1 MASGNANRQSNS
13 SAFVR
18 VPLGDVDIRAELK
31 QRPRRA
37 VSVEH
42 EHRAFVRLAAEMAAN
57 PRNVLQ
63 LLVEIAIDLCDAH
76 TAAISLLD
84 GNLVRWEAVAG
95 VLASARGGTMPRDA
109 SPCGVCIDRD
119 ATQLMRLP
127 DRCFPALQAEPRVV
141 EALLIPFHANDEP
154 IGTVWIVSHND
165 ECKFD
170 SECERIVKLLSKFAS
185 AGWQLMQ
192 KSDALGRANQRKD
205 TFLAILG
212 HEMRMP
218 LGAIVSSA
226 AVIRQRMG
234 NDETVRVAV
243 DIIARQSVMMSRLAD
258 DLLDVARIET
268 GKLELDRR
276 PVDLRV
282 VVADGVELLRSQIE
296 RRGHALSVS
305 LGANSLIFD
314 ADPVRLVQVVTN
326 LIDNAAK
333 YTPDG
338 GTLSVTLRVDGAE
351 GLIVVSDSGVGIP
364 PGRAE
369 QIFEPYVQLAESRQ
383 AARGGVG
390 VGLAL
395 VKTVTE
401 LHGGTVTVESSGV
414 NAGAT
419 FTVRLPLLSKSR
431 SDRRRAPREDR
442 LEPSHPGVT
451 ALTKLAGHDRL
462 RDRHREPDITI
473 M

>member
-1 MASGNANRQSNS
+1 MSVAKPNRLSNFRES
-13 SAFVR
+13 DP
-18 VPLGDVDIRAELK
+18 VPLGEVDIRAELK

-63 LLVEIAIDLCDAH
+63 LLVEIAIELCDAH

-95 VLASARGGTMPRDA
+95 VLAGARGGTMPRDA

-127 DRCFPALQAEPRVV
+127 DRCFPALQVVPRVV

-165 ECKFD
+165 DCKFD

-192 KSDALGRANQRKD
+192 KSEALGRANTRKD

-243 DIIARQSVMMSRLAD
+243 DIIARQSVMLSRLAD
-258 DLLDVARIET
+258 DLLDVARIES

-282 VVADGVELLRSQIE
+282 VVADGVELLRSQIQGH
-296 RRGHALSVS
+296 GHAISLS
-305 LGANSLIFD
+305 LGADSLIVD

-326 LIDNAAK
+326 LIDNAVK
-333 YTPDG
+333 YTPDS
-338 GTLSVTLRVDGAE
+338 GTLAVTLRVDGE
-351 GLIVVSDSGVGIP
+351 DGLIVVSDSGVGIP
-364 PGRAE
+364 PGRAA
-369 QIFEPYVQLAESRQ
+369 QIFEPFVQLAESRQ

-401 LHGGTVTVESSGV
+401 LHGGTVTVESRGV
-414 NAGAT
+414 NAGSK
-419 FTVRLPLLSKSR
+419 FTVRLPLVSKSL
-431 SDRRRAPREDR
+431 SDRRRAPGGDG
-442 LEPSHPGVT
+442 LEPGHPGVA
-451 ALTKLAGHDRL
+451 ALAGLAGHDRL
-462 RDRHREPDITI
+462 RERHREPDVVV